1 VAKQKLVEALED
13 DMAFRI
19 FELFTGVIADL
30 PPEAILKVLDLECD
44 MLEKDAKN
52 HRPVPED
59 AFSIFYF
66 REFVRTIKLGKV
78 MRHVK
83 PLPADHIEFFKKTIV
98 RLVQA
103 NELPQAAMDQFD
115 GTFAPDLIF

>member
-1 VAKQKLVEALED
+1 MAL
-13 DMAFRI
+13 RI
-19 FELFTGVIADL
+19 FELFTGVIANL
-30 PPEAILKVLDLECD
+30 PPQAILKAFDLECE

-66 REFVRTIKLGKV
+66 REFIQAMKLGEV
-78 MRHVK
+78 VRQVK
-83 PLPADHIEFFKKTIV
+83 PLPPDHIEFFKKTIV

-115 GTFAPDLIF
+115 CTFAPDITF